1 MSTSVDGRAGG
12 VGRAGPAGP
21 APSADDG
28 RPRGRAPG
36 TPPDGP
42 SGDPRADPD
51 DDVARNPVED
61 SGPIWLQEQIRRRMD
76 ANAASGT
83 NNRHARE
90 DDSTVQ
96 FGVEDLLA
104 RDREE
109 YPDPEDV
116 AYPPVAGLAS
126 PLPPAPISSAPIS
139 SAPLPPALPDPPPGP
154 APQVRPYPT
163 PDTEVRHDSEG
174 VRWERVTR
182 GRPATPPRG
191 NSAVPPGP
199 IGPAPGDT
207 GPHSIGSPSTGPH
220 RTGPRSTG
228 FRTTG
233 PQGRTA
239 PETSWPGRDGPGS
252 VPPGTLPP
260 VPPDRLRPGPAAYA
274 PRSASAPMPL
284 SGTAAQAPA
293 DRLGGVPGRLHGTDP
308 GRRTAPPPDDEDLH
322 LDLDDAED
330 GLVWVRP
337 DLDESAFAN
346 TDLQRTDVG
355 VIPPVAD
362 DRTAAANVVAPLEAP
377 AAAPSGQAPSDSEL
391 VTGPAPAVAHSGT
404 TSAPEQRRPLGARSP
419 ADDDLA
425 SKRVRVVLSERKGN
439 ARSVRTVVEVQEG
452 TAVGDLL
459 RTNLIGSQLI
469 VALRIGAVAVIVL
482 GLLPALFAVFPEIGQ
497 IEVLGIRLPWLLLGV
512 LVYPFLL
519 GLGWL
524 HTRAAE
530 KVEQS
535 FADDVQD

>member
-76 ANAASGT
+76 ANAASGA

-109 YPDPEDV
+109 YPDPDDV

-126 PLPPAPISSAPIS
+126 PLPPAPISSAP
-139 SAPLPPALPDPPPGP
+139 LPPALPDPPSGP
-154 APQVRPYPT
+154 APQVRPYPM

-191 NSAVPPGP
+191 NGAVPPGP
-199 IGPAPGDT
+199 VGPAPGDT
-207 GPHSIGSPSTGPH
+207 GTQGTGS
-220 RTGPRSTG
+220 RTTG

-252 VPPGTLPP
+252 VPPGTLPQ
-260 VPPDRLRPGPAAYA
+260 VPPDRARPGPAAYA

-308 GRRTAPPPDDEDLH
+308 GRRPAPPPDDEDLD

-355 VIPPVAD
+355 VIPPVVD
-362 DRTAAANVVAPLEAP
+362 DRTVDDRTVAADVVAPPEAP
-377 AAAPSGQAPSDSEL
+377 PAATSGQAPSDAEL
-391 VTGPAPAVAHSGT
+391 VTGPAPAVAHRGP
-404 TSAPEQRRPLGARSP
+404 APVPEQRRPVGARSP

-459 RTNLIGSQLI
+459 RTNLIGTQLI

-482 GLLPALFAVFPEIGQ
+482 GLLPALFAVFPDIGQ